1 MLVPTKNINVSIFFS
16 KVNQHSSKMEI
27 SAVNTSLN
35 TFGLHNITIAAY
47 DVAGYSVLDIVE
59 IPIFVKVVY

>member
-1 MLVPTKNINVSIFFS
+1 
-16 KVNQHSSKMEI
+16 MEI